1 MKRLLG
7 LVISAVL
14 IAGPG
19 AALAQQS
26 NANKAKQATKD
37 AAHNTKEAAKSS
49 GKAVKKGTK
58 NVVNK
63 GAKVTR
69 KGADKV
75 EGKTET
81 K

>member
-26 NANKAKQATKD
+26 DANRAKQATKD
-37 AAHNTKEAAKSS
+37 AAHNTKEAAKST

-58 NVVNK
+58 KVVNK
-63 GAKVTR
+63 GAKATR
-69 KGADKV
+69 KGAGKIEDK
-75 EGKTET
+75 TQT